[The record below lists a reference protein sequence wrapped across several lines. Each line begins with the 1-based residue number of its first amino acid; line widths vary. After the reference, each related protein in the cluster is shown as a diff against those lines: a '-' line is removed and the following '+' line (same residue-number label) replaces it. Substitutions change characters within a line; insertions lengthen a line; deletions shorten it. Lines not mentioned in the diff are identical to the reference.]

1 MSSERAIRLAV
12 LVALASP
19 ACSSPAAPQPPT
31 FPAGG
36 LLAAAAPLPVYLPD
50 GTTPVLL
57 ALEGVYDTS
66 TRFGS
71 ELVLHSSTWGALAA
85 SVPASLALLANAAAA
100 FARMRGGCLDSAG
113 TGPGRDTLVF
123 EGHWRSLDDPDPSPS
138 TTGLIR
144 LFVQPA
150 AVARQL
156 CLGQ

>member
-1 MSSERAIRLAV
+1 
-12 LVALASP
+12 LVTP
-19 ACSSPAAPQPPT
+19 ACFSPEGPQPPS
-31 FPAGG
+31 FAAGG
-36 LLAAAAPLPVYLPD
+36 LLAVADPLPVYLPD

-71 ELVLHSSTWGALAA
+71 DIVLHSSTWGDLAA
-85 SVPASLALLANAAAA
+85 SVQASIAILANDHAA
-100 FARMRGGCLDSAG
+100 FAILRGGCLNAAG
-113 TGPGRDTLVF
+113 TGPGTDNLVF
-123 EGHWRSLDDPDPSPS
+123 EGYWRYLDDPDPSPS

-156 CLGQ
+156 CLGQTAIAPGS